1 MVHTQLTQAS
11 AVCLIGEG
19 GTPVFTT
26 DGIDESYYGN
36 GLYFSLQASDNR
48 ILADHAA
55 YLIDKGV
62 LEGKTIGVLAGEGA
76 ERLAIDNTLLP
87 ALASAGYEVKSVEV
101 VPATTA
107 GTQKLPIAVSKIGRA
122 PCRERVCQ

>member
-1 MVHTQLTQAS
+1 MRIS
-11 AVCLIGEG
+11 DWSSDVCSSDL

-76 ERLAIDNTLLP
+76 ERLAIDSTLLP
-87 ALASAGYEVKSVEV
+87 ALASAGYEVKSVEDRKS
-101 VPATTA
+101 TR
-107 GTQKLPIAVSKIGRA
+107 LNSSH
-122 PCRERVCQ
+122 